1 METALIA
8 TLEIRQINNSVC
20 VGNEKAQAMQWIAP
34 KQTPRYPVTREHPNP
49 MLQQDIMLGRWR
61 VDRVPR
67 SNWVCP
73 RVS

>member
-1 METALIA
+1 MGTAVIP
-8 TLEIRQINNSVC
+8 TLEIRQINNLAC

-34 KQTPRYPVTREHPNP
+34 KQTPGYPITREHLNT

-67 SNWVCP
+67 SN
-73 RVS
+73 